1 MINLEPLSPGNRV
14 ELQLS
19 QQVLRAKNTGEK
31 VHTFISDVTDIFDNG
46 TIEVEVPTEKGRLIP
61 LPVGIRVD
69 VIFFV
74 KTSLYGCRA
83 VIKDRYKK
91 DNLYMLLLTPE
102 TDIYKVQRRE
112 FFRVD
117 VFFNLDYYVLQPED
131 LEMEKVE
138 DIYQFLKEQ
147 GDPLRERQGVAADLS
162 GGGIRFTGDI
172 KLEKEAKLLMCF
184 PLPMGGQLKQFLVIG
199 EVIDSFSRQDKYDTF
214 VNRVKFQI
222 EDNRVR
228 EHIIRY
234 VFEEERRQRK
244 RENGQ

>member
-1 MINLEPLSPGNRV
+1 
-14 ELQLS
+14 
-19 QQVLRAKNTGEK
+19 
-31 VHTFISDVTDIFDNG
+31 
-46 TIEVEVPTEKGRLIP
+46 
-61 LPVGIRVD
+61 
-69 VIFFV
+69 
-74 KTSLYGCRA
+74 
-83 VIKDRYKK
+83 
-91 DNLYMLLLTPE
+91 MLLLTPE

-117 VFFNLDYYVLQPED
+117 VFFNLDSYGLQPED
-131 LEMEKVE
+131 LAMEKVE

-172 KLEKEAKLLMCF
+172 KLEKEAKLLMWL
-184 PLPMGGQLKQFLVIG
+184 PLPMEGQLKQFLVIG
-199 EVIDSFSRQDKYDTF
+199 EVIDSFSKQDKYDTF

-234 VFEEERRQRK
+234 VFEQERRQRK